1 MIPKC
6 IKLLQFCKTFK
17 FYTLLNQECSKIKN
31 REGKYGKTS
40 YEGFQAGNMARVVP
54 FLQVFYM
61 WKFVVTEPG
70 GEVTRLQHH
79 RMRVGDEGGELK
91 GHCLPSCTKAGL

>member
-17 FYTLLNQECSKIKN
+17 FCTLLNQDFSKKMKS

-40 YEGFQAGNMARVVP
+40 HEGFQAGNMAHGVP
-54 FLQVFYM
+54 FLQVFYI
-61 WKFVVTEPG
+61 WKFVITEPG
-70 GEVTRLQHH
+70 RRSDKTAAAQN
-79 RMRVGDEGGELK
+79 EGGELK
-91 GHCLPSCTKAGL
+91 GHCLPSCTKSGL